1 MDRRAIESWLDTL
14 VRENRFTIAVI
25 FPTVGAVL
33 LTASAAGVLPERLS
47 FNPYLILAGTLV
59 MRLPLVAG
67 LAPLIDRRS
76 TVALLALTAYTYGI
90 EFVGVRTGLPYGEF
104 EYLIDLGPMLADAVP
119 LGLPVFFFP
128 LVVNAYLLVLL
139 LGPERPIARVGLTA
153 ATVITLDLILDPAA
167 VALGFWVYTDGGV
180 YYGVPAQNYLGWV
193 LSAIV
198 AVGLLE
204 MGFPSDSLRSRLESC
219 VFILDDMISFVILW
233 GVINAY
239 YGNVVPVLF
248 AAGLFAILR
257 AADRFDI
264 PIPWVSKN
272 STP

>member
-1 MDRRAIESWLDTL
+1 MDRRALESRLDEL
-14 VRENRFTIAVI
+14 VRDNRFTIAVV
-25 FPTVGAVL
+25 FPSVGALL
-33 LTASAAGVLPERLS
+33 LTASAASVVPEPLS

-67 LAPLIDRRS
+67 LAPLVDRRV

-90 EFVGVRTGLPYGEF
+90 EFVGVTTGLPYGEF
-104 EYLIDLGPMLADAVP
+104 TYLIGLGPMIADVVP

-139 LGPERPIARVGLTA
+139 LGPAGPIPRIVLTA
-153 ATVITLDLILDPAA
+153 TTVLTLDLILDPAA
-167 VALGFWVYTDGGV
+167 VSLGFWTYVDGGL
-180 YYGVPAQNYLGWV
+180 YYGVPVQNYLGWI

-204 MGFPSDSLRSRLESC
+204 AGFPSEPLRSRLESC

-239 YGNVVPVLF
+239 YANVVPVLL
-248 AAGLFAILR
+248 ALGLFAVLW

-264 PIPWVSKN
+264 PIPWV
-272 STP
+272 TPGSGG